1 MRIWMTDATLRAR
14 YSFISTPSTIG
25 YSSSMQCCV
34 MTMLQDDPSVLIPI
48 RSYHSTDMLDPIT
61 YAGRKWKIWQAA
73 RAATAAPIYFKPL
86 ELCGRKFVDAGAGC
100 NNPSAEVYHEVT
112 QRIPEYRN
120 RPIACFVSIGTGS
133 GGSRPAPSMLERRDT
148 IFGTVPHARA
158 VKGRMSELVQWLSN
172 IATATDRVHEQMQR
186 THMANG

>member
-1 MRIWMTDATLRAR
+1 
-14 YSFISTPSTIG
+14 
-25 YSSSMQCCV
+25 MQCCV

-73 RAATAAPIYFKPL
+73 RAAMAAPIYFKPL
-86 ELCGRKFVDAGAGC
+86 KLYGRKFVDAGAGY
-100 NNPSAEVYHEVT
+100 NNPSAEVYYEVT
-112 QRIPEYRN
+112 QRIPEYKD

-133 GGSRPAPSMLERRDT
+133 CGSQPAPAMMERRDSY
-148 IFGTVPHARA
+148 FGGLPNAKA
-158 VKGRMSELVQWLSN
+158 VKDRTSKLVQWLTN